1 MSPLIFLKALWPVFL
16 IMFVAAIMK
25 IVMEYLEKRRLTK
38 LGITDI
44 DELDGKTFEKYLEA
58 FYERAGYNVERTKY
72 IGDYGADLVLE
83 RSGIRKVIQ
92 AKRWK
97 GKVGVKAIQEV
108 AAAKGY
114 YGCQEAMV
122 VTNSYYTEQ
131 AKQLARSNNIELWDR
146 KKLIAALSGL
156 SSASELTSNDK
167 KNSELRSLS
176 IENLKESTNFNCASC
191 GKNVSQK
198 VSDYCLSRKDKF
210 GGRVYCYEC
219 QRKR

>member
-1 MSPLIFLKALWPVFL
+1 
-16 IMFVAAIMK
+16 MFVAVTVK
-25 IVMEYLEKRRLTK
+25 IVIEYLEKQRLAK
-38 LGITDI
+38 LGITNI
-44 DELDGKTFEKYLEA
+44 DKLDGKTFEKYLEA

-83 RSGIRKVIQ
+83 RSGTRKVIQ

-97 GKVGVKAIQEV
+97 GKVGVKAIQE
-108 AAAKGY
+108 ATAAKGY
-114 YGCQEAMV
+114 YGCREAVV

-156 SSASELTSNDK
+156 SSATELTSKGK
-167 KNSELRSLS
+167 KNSELTSLS
-176 IENLKESTNFNCASC
+176 MENPKEATNFNCVSC

-219 QRKR
+219 QRKQ